1 METLYDLLGA
11 LPNDDAEELRAA
23 FRRAVKG
30 AHPDINPG
38 DPDAALKF
46 RQIVRANDI
55 LSDEQQRAA
64 YDHLLDLAHA
74 EHEEAS
80 KRAVVAGT
88 VHKLASGVV
97 ALIGVSIA
105 GAGGY
110 ALYMH
115 LAAATLAPAM
125 ASSVIPVKTITVA
138 AVEPAAIVTPPQ
150 AAPPEAS
157 PARPAEIQSPETMAD
172 GPADTATVPE
182 QAKAEPAAPSPPAAP
197 PPDIAAAQ
205 SAVLIGPPAPIGPP
219 LDLSPPLD
227 PATNATSH
235 RERGVFAYRSGDLSG
250 AVAEFD
256 QAIHLDPK
264 FADAYVDRG
273 IAYYRMGQFD
283 RAFADIDR
291 AKRIEKSKGGPVAA
305 KKPRPHPA
313 KNDPAIA
320 PLFQPRTAGL

>member
-11 LPNDDAEELRAA
+11 LPNDDAEELRTA

-64 YDHLLDLAHA
+64 YDHLLDLAHS
-74 EHEEAS
+74 EHEEAA

-97 ALIGVSIA
+97 ALVGVSIVA
-105 GAGGY
+105 VGGY
-110 ALYMH
+110 ALYVH
-115 LAAATLAPAM
+115 LAATTLGPARAM

-138 AVEPAAIVTPPQ
+138 AREPDAIVKPPQ
-150 AAPPEAS
+150 AAPLAAA
-157 PARPAEIQSPETMAD
+157 PAKPAEAESQENVVD
-172 GPADTATVPE
+172 GPADTATVPD
-182 QAKAEPAAPSPPAAP
+182 QAKAELPAAP
-197 PPDIAAAQ
+197 PPTTPPPDVAAAQ
-205 SAVLIGPPAPIGPP
+205 STVLIGPPAPIGPP

-227 PATNATSH
+227 TASNATSH
-235 RERGVFAYRSGDLSG
+235 RERGVVAYRSGDLSG

-256 QAIHLDPK
+256 QAIHLNPR

-291 AKRIEKSKGGPVAA
+291 AKQIEKLKGGPVVAR
-305 KKPRPHPA
+305 KPRPRPTNPA
-313 KNDPAIA
+313 AVP
-320 PLFQPRTAGL
+320 PFQPRTAGL